1 VFLISPAI
9 RPHLCCLLAAIELH
23 HRRLCSAS
31 SVRTLG
37 FLRLQASQIVMCRPM
52 CGLSLVA
59 EVASRGPN
67 RRPTLSP
74 QLEAFRHSSWD
85 NKHMGYSNSTDFENT
100 DEPLT
105 TRLIKC
111 HQSQAS
117 SSSHGPLPSS
127 STRFHESSQGGP
139 PHSRAKASRPSA
151 TWSNWRSLSSTKSL
165 PLLGSQPCLGKP
177 MRFEPTSEPT
187 AKRWAF
193 EPSCGTGPAPP
204 VSVVAPKQGMNLVH
218 LHLHLS
224 MDHNHPEEII
234 SLRPNHCLTATGILQ
249 SKPRSFRAS
258 SWSTRSGLGHR
269 DSKILTLTSSATAS
283 RCTKAFTCHYNQQA
297 TNTEGWLA
305 LWDGCSRD
313 RLENKTSTGRR
324 S

>member
-1 VFLISPAI
+1 
-9 RPHLCCLLAAIELH
+9 
-23 HRRLCSAS
+23 
-31 SVRTLG
+31 
-37 FLRLQASQIVMCRPM
+37 
-52 CGLSLVA
+52 
-59 EVASRGPN
+59 
-67 RRPTLSP
+67 
-74 QLEAFRHSSWD
+74 
-85 NKHMGYSNSTDFENT
+85 MGYSNDSTDFENT

-151 TWSNWRSLSSTKSL
+151 TWSNWRSLSSTKPL

-187 AKRWAF
+187 AKRWAI

-204 VSVVAPKQGMNLVH
+204 VSVIAPKQGMNLVH

-234 SLRPNHCLTATGILQ
+234 SLRPNRCLTATGILQ

-269 DSKILTLTSSATAS
+269 DSKICYCISLYQGLHRSLQPTSYEYRGLARALGRVFS
-283 RCTKAFTCHYNQQA
+283 RQTGEQNIDWKKKLKSFNRNWRQGQYKSEHPFPGCRQ
-297 TNTEGWLA
+297 
-305 LWDGCSRD
+305 WDEFLLGERTF
-313 RLENKTSTGRR
+313 LFR